1 MDQSGATRGMRPSQI
16 EGFLREA
23 LAGGERTVVA
33 LQEKARAAG
42 LLGEHQS
49 ITDSKVFRSAKAAL
63 GVRSH
68 RVGFGRGA
76 IWSWVLPARPA
87 SEVTTPVTLPVDAY
101 DVAPSDRAPETSL
114 CYPES
119 LWRPPHGAPIE
130 WIQGVEILQRRPRPL
145 SIPAHRWR
153 LFVDDSKRF
162 LGSPCAERAA
172 KLGWDIAD
180 LLGSQYPTP
189 HEHLGS
195 SGLLWNLGG
204 GQIVQVHVDGADFLA
219 ADGRSRR
226 FHRRPIQMM
235 VFRPWQ

>member
-63 GVRSH
+63 GIRSR
-68 RVGFGRGA
+68 RVGFGRHA
-76 IWSWVLPARPA
+76 VWLWVLPAPPA
-87 SEVTTPVTLPVDAY
+87 PEVTTPVTLPVNVY
-101 DVAPSDRAPETSL
+101 EVAPSDRTPETSR
-114 CYPES
+114 CSAE
-119 LWRPPHGAPIE
+119 RGGGRPHGAPIE
-130 WIQGVEILQRRPRPL
+130 WIRGVDILQQRPRPL

-180 LLGSQYPTP
+180 LLSGQYPTP